1 MAREPRI
8 VEVENPEVFSSQYR
22 KLAMIGER
30 ILEDESM
37 VELVK

>member
-8 VEVENPEVFSSQYR
+8 VEVENPVFSSQYR